1 MKKEYEFIHK
11 YNKIYMLNDLQG
23 LEKYT
28 KDDIYNKSM
37 NLIKSLIE
45 DAEIKL
51 KSLKVAIGLLRDE
64 TQRKIIC
71 SMN

>member
-45 DAEIKL
+45 DAKIKL
-51 KSLKVAIGLLRDE
+51 KSLKVAIGLLRDQ